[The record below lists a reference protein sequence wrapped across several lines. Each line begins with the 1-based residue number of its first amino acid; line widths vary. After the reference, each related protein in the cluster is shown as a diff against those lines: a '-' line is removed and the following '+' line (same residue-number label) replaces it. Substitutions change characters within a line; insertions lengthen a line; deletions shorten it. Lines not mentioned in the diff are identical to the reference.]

1 MIQKGKFHQ
10 ISVVGGSNPDS
21 ETATLAVEVGKV
33 VAERGAVLICGGL
46 GGVMEAAARGA
57 KEKGGLT
64 VGILPGYDKES
75 ANHFIDIVVRTGL
88 GHARNI
94 LVVASGDLIIAL
106 PGSHGTRSEISVALL
121 LGKQVIGLKAWGT
134 ITGVHQVDDLRDL
147 EKELMPNF

>member
-10 ISVVGGSNPDS
+10 ISVIGGSNPDPA
-21 ETATLAVEVGKV
+21 TVTLAVEVGKV
-33 VAERGAVLICGGL
+33 VAERGAALICGGL

-64 VGILPGYDKES
+64 IGILPGYDKES

-94 LVVASGDLIIAL
+94 LVVASGDLLIAL
-106 PGSHGTRSEISVALL
+106 PGSHGTRSEVSIALL
-121 LGKQVIGLKAWGT
+121 LGKQVIGLKAWGM
-134 ITGVHQVDDLRDL
+134 ISGVRQVDTLRDL
-147 EKELMPNF
+147 EKELLPNF